1 MFDIMDVTW
10 QYELSSATLAAARH
24 SQIIVVRVTTS
35 SLNTLFL
42 AYLGECDPQ
51 TGPTP
56 AGCYAAS
63 VPISALQPTI
73 VKYNPAMRTQGR
85 IRMPAYNFL
94 NKIQF
99 RLYLIISLSVLCS
112 SLIVFFIVY
121 NAFYAITIN
130 DIREKTKIVHQYAQK
145 NVSVE
150 SFNILKDPT
159 DSTNKIYSQVQNS
172 LNDIRKIANIRYLF
186 TANFNK
192 NKELVYIVDG
202 LDPSSSDFRSIG
214 DIIEPEITPMLQRC
228 LNGNIV
234 EAEDILSTEWG
245 AIFFTCWPAKD
256 DAGVT
261 RGAIVMEFD
270 AQNFYE
276 QNSRNRLYTL
286 IFSCLVALLFL
297 GLAGYAVKRMLLIP
311 LLQIEK
317 AGHSVA
323 QNDYTVR
330 VPEDAGIYEIHS
342 LQCTFNHMFSQF
354 EDHIRKIRTAETAR
368 FKAEGLSKAKSDFL
382 ANISHEIRTPLN
394 GIIGMLYLVLQ
405 TNLPEGQRNYL
416 RHAEKSAKN
425 LMDILSDILDFS
437 KIEARKLRLEHK
449 PFSLHTLADEAMALH
464 KYTADKVGIQL
475 QYYVDPAIPAVLLG
489 DELRI
494 NQILNNIISNGIKFT
509 PQGSVTVDFSLSRLT
524 NTTATVSV
532 RVEDTGIGI
541 DEQTLKTLF
550 SAFHQAD
557 LSSTRKYGGTGLG
570 LVIAKQLLD
579 LMGGT
584 ITVDSTPGKGSVF
597 TFTLLLGLCDDAMQ
611 HKYENAV
618 ALSTG
623 STTSNKKALPLQGL
637 LVLVAEDNEINQI
650 VTKEIL
656 EQQGC
661 EVDIAQDGLEAT
673 QKVVLKNYDIV
684 LMDIQM
690 PNMSGFEA
698 TAIIRQNSALNHLP
712 IIAMTAHAM
721 AQDFEKSLA
730 AGMQAHVTK
739 PIQPDILS
747 DTIQTWVTK
756 KP

>member
-1 MFDIMDVTW
+1 
-10 QYELSSATLAAARH
+10 
-24 SQIIVVRVTTS
+24 
-35 SLNTLFL
+35 
-42 AYLGECDPQ
+42 
-51 TGPTP
+51 
-56 AGCYAAS
+56 
-63 VPISALQPTI
+63 
-73 VKYNPAMRTQGR
+73 
-85 IRMPAYNFL
+85 MPAYNFL

-121 NAFYAITIN
+121 NAFYSITIN

-145 NVSVE
+145 NVPVE
-150 SFNILKDPT
+150 AFSILTEPAD
-159 DSTNKIYSQVQNS
+159 NKTEVYSQVQNA
-172 LNDIRKIANIRYLF
+172 LDDIRKIANIRYLF
-186 TANFNK
+186 TANYNK
-192 NKELVYIVDG
+192 NEELVYIVDG
-202 LDPSSSDFRSIG
+202 LAPSSPDFRSIG
-214 DIIEPEITPMLQRC
+214 DSIEPEITPMLRQC
-228 LNGNIV
+228 LNGEIV
-234 EAEDILSTEWG
+234 EAEDILNTEWG

-256 DAGVT
+256 AAGIT

-276 QNSRNRLYTL
+276 QNARNRFYTL
-286 IFSCLVALLFL
+286 LFSCLVALLFL
-297 GLAGYAVKRMLLIP
+297 GLAGYAVKRTVLIP

-323 QNDYTVR
+323 QSDYTVR

-342 LQCTFNHMFSQF
+342 LQRTFNQMFSQF
-354 EDHIRKIRTAETAR
+354 EDHIRKIRMAETAR

-382 ANISHEIRTPLN
+382 ANISHEVRTPLN

-405 TNLPEGQRNYL
+405 TNLPEIQRNYL
-416 RHAEKSAKN
+416 QHAEKSAKT

-437 KIEARKLRLEHK
+437 KIEAHKLRLDHK
-449 PFSLHTLADEAMALH
+449 PFSLHRLVDEAVTLH
-464 KYTADKVGIQL
+464 KHLAAKAGIQL
-475 QYYVDPAIPAVLLG
+475 RHNFDPAIPEVLLG

-494 NQILNNIISNGIKFT
+494 NQVLNNIISNGIKFT
-509 PQGSVTVDFSLSRLT
+509 PEGSVTVDFSLSHLST
-524 NTTATVSV
+524 TTATIRV

-541 DEQTLKTLF
+541 DEHTLKTLF

-557 LSSTRKYGGTGLG
+557 LSNTRKYGGTGLG

-584 ITVDSTPGKGSVF
+584 ITVESTAGKGSVF
-597 TFTLLLGLCDDAMQ
+597 TFTLLLGLCNDDMQ
-611 HKYENAV
+611 HKYENVA
-618 ALSTG
+618 ALSAG
-623 STTSNKKALPLQGL
+623 STDLNKKELPMQGL
-637 LVLVAEDNEINQI
+637 VVLVAEDNEINQI

-661 EVDIAQDGLEAT
+661 EVDIAQDGLEAS
-673 QKVVLKNYDIV
+673 QKVLLKKYDIV

-698 TAIIRQNSALNHLP
+698 TAIIRQNPDLAHLP

-721 AQDFEKSLA
+721 AHDFEKSLA

-747 DTIQTWVTK
+747 ETMLKWVTK
-756 KP
+756 QA